1 MKKEYDLGSL
11 KRKRRGA
18 ALPKTAKVLKT
29 IRLDA
34 DVLVWLAAEAEKRGI
49 GYQTLLNMLL
59 REQMSR
65 GPRALRDEIRRI
77 VREELRRA
85 G

>member
-1 MKKEYDLGSL
+1 MKKEYDLKKL
-11 KRKRRGA
+11 KVKRRGA
-18 ALPKTAKVLKT
+18 VLPRSAKVLKT

-34 DVLVWLAAEAEKRGI
+34 DVLAWLAAEADERGI

-59 REQMSR
+59 RERMSR
-65 GPRALRDEIRRI
+65 GPRDLRDVLARI

>member
-1 MKKEYDLGSL
+1 MKKEYDLKKL
-11 KRKRRGA
+11 KVKRRGA
-18 ALPKTAKVLKT
+18 VLPRSAKVLKT
-29 IRLDA
+29 IRLDT
-34 DVLVWLAAEAEKRGI
+34 DVLAWLAAEADKRGI

-59 REQMSR
+59 RERMSR
-65 GPRALRDEIRRI
+65 GSRDLRDEIRQI